1 MKIKQNNAIKSESV
15 NMYGSTGTSI
25 QWLWGKDDGV
35 PNFALRK
42 FIIKPGGNIG
52 LHNHREE
59 HEIYIMSGE
68 GIVFDESGNEYHI
81 KETDSLFVLPN
92 EAHGYTN
99 TGKED
104 LQFLC
109 IIPILK

>member
-1 MKIKQNNAIKSESV
+1 
-15 NMYGSTGTSI
+15 
-25 QWLWGKDDGV
+25 
-35 PNFALRK
+35 
-42 FIIKPGGNIG
+42 
-52 LHNHREE
+52 
-59 HEIYIMSGE
+59 MSGE

-81 KETDSLFVLPN
+81 KETDSLFVPPN

>member
-1 MKIKQNNAIKSESV
+1 MKIKELNKIQSESV
-15 NMYGSTGTSI
+15 SIYGSNGTSI
-25 QWLWGKDDGV
+25 QILWGKDEGV

-42 FIIKPGGNIG
+42 FIMEPGGNIG

-59 HEIYIMSGE
+59 HEIYVLSGE
-68 GIVFDESGNEYHI
+68 GIVFDKSGNEYHI
-81 KETDSLFVLPN
+81 KEADTLFVPPN
-92 EAHGYTN
+92 ESHGYTN

-109 IIPILK
+109 IIPLL